1 MEAIVYSLKVSVFL
15 IAFYLMFKSLMSRET
30 LHRANRYL
38 ILGTIA
44 LSFVLPL
51 CHMTVSA
58 ESPVVANLGVT
69 QSVVMLEEVIV
80 GAGVDGHSI
89 DWRAVAVVVFYAG
102 IVVCFLRML
111 ISIIGV
117 LRIVRLGERQVL
129 PDGSVLVVVDGEQAP
144 FSWIKY
150 IIISRKD
157 YEENLHEVVTHEQAH
172 IRCHHSL
179 DVLVCDVL
187 CCLQWFNP
195 AMWLLRQE
203 LCAIHEYE
211 ADKAVLDSGINA
223 KQYQILLI
231 KKAAGGKWYSIAN
244 SFNHSKLKYR
254 ITMMSRKKSSG
265 WTMVKALYVLP
276 IAAFAAIAFA
286 NCSKTESEITKN
298 NYSEDKMP
306 AELYKQII
314 ELNEGNE
321 LKGDMLVFSFNDNPV
336 TGESEQ
342 TVTMM
347 APDGTIRPVTQE
359 ELDAMKVSDENLEHK
374 VDVVE
379 IVPQNPPRE
388 ISKDEVFM
396 IVEEMPEF
404 PGGELE
410 MRRYIAEHVIYPQDA
425 KAQKQQGKA
434 FVTFIIDTN
443 GNVKDV
449 KIASGT
455 GYESLDN
462 EAVRVVKTLPQFK
475 PGRQRGQTVNVSFT
489 VPINFQLN

>member
-1 MEAIVYSLKVSVFL
+1 
-15 IAFYLMFKSLMSRET
+15 
-30 LHRANRYL
+30 
-38 ILGTIA
+38 
-44 LSFVLPL
+44 
-51 CHMTVSA
+51 
-58 ESPVVANLGVT
+58 
-69 QSVVMLEEVIV
+69 
-80 GAGVDGHSI
+80 
-89 DWRAVAVVVFYAG
+89 
-102 IVVCFLRML
+102 
-111 ISIIGV
+111 
-117 LRIVRLGERQVL
+117 
-129 PDGSVLVVVDGEQAP
+129 
-144 FSWIKY
+144 
-150 IIISRKD
+150 
-157 YEENLHEVVTHEQAH
+157 
-172 IRCHHSL
+172 
-179 DVLVCDVL
+179 
-187 CCLQWFNP
+187 
-195 AMWLLRQE
+195 
-203 LCAIHEYE
+203 
-211 ADKAVLDSGINA
+211 
-223 KQYQILLI
+223 
-231 KKAAGGKWYSIAN
+231 
-244 SFNHSKLKYR
+244 
-254 ITMMSRKKSSG
+254 MMSRKKSSG

-410 MRRYIAEHVIYPQDA
+410 MRRYIAEHVIYPQNA

-462 EAVRVVKTLPQFK
+462 EAVRVVKSLPQFK

-489 VPINFQLN
+489 VPINFQLD

>member
-44 LSFVLPL
+44 LSFVLPFCRL
-51 CHMTVSA
+51 TVNA
-58 ESPVVANLGVT
+58 ASPAAANFNVA
-69 QSVVMLEEVIV
+69 QSVVYLEEVIV
-80 GAGVDGHSI
+80 GGGSTSANATLSI
-89 DWRAVAVVVFYAG
+89 DWRTVAVVVFYAG

-111 ISIIGV
+111 MSILGV
-117 LRIVRLGERQVL
+117 LKIVRRGERQTL
-129 PDGSVLVVVDGEQAP
+129 ADGSVLVIVDGEQAP

-157 YEENLHEVVTHEQAH
+157 YEENYHEVVTHELAH
-172 IRCHHSL
+172 IHCHHSI

-286 NCSKTESEITKN
+286 NCSKTEGEVTQN
-298 NYSEDKMP
+298 FTYDQ
-306 AELYKQII
+306 ELYNQLPKDKSVKFIGYDQDGQECI
-314 ELNEGNE
+314 
-321 LKGDMLVFSFNDNPV
+321 LVKEV
-336 TGESEQ
+336 
-342 TVTMM
+342 
-347 APDGTIRPVTQE
+347 DGTVRMLMNKEMVQHDDIIQVIIPKDKKE
-359 ELDAMKVSDENLEHK
+359 IPEDE
-374 VDVVE
+374 
-379 IVPQNPPRE
+379 IY
-388 ISKDEVFM
+388 M
-396 IVEEMPEF
+396 TVEEMPEY
-404 PGGELE
+404 PGGEEEL
-410 MRRYIAEHVIYPQDA
+410 RKFIAENVQYPEDA
-425 KAQKQQGKA
+425 QANGKEGKV
-434 FVTFIIDTN
+434 FVQFIIDKN

-449 KIASGT
+449 EVVRGIDC
-455 GYESLDN
+455 ESINN
-462 EAVRVVKTLPQFK
+462 EAIRVVKSMAQWK
-475 PGRQRGQTVNVSFT
+475 PGKQSGQNVAVSYV
-489 VPINFQLN
+489 VPINFKLN

>member
-1 MEAIVYSLKVSVFL
+1 MDAIVYSLKVSVFL

-38 ILGTIA
+38 ILSTIA
-44 LSFVLPL
+44 MSFVLPL
-51 CHMTVSA
+51 CHLTVSA
-58 ESPVVANLGVT
+58 ESPVVANWGVT

-80 GAGVDGHSI
+80 GGGSANPSAALSI

-102 IVVCFLRML
+102 IIVCLLRML
-111 ISIIGV
+111 ISIFGV
-117 LRIVRLGERQVL
+117 LKFIHRGERQTL
-129 PDGSVLVVVDGEQAP
+129 SDGSVLVIVDGEQAP

-157 YEENLHEVVTHEQAH
+157 YEENYQEVITHELAH
-172 IRCHHSL
+172 IHCRHSI

-203 LCAIHEYE
+203 LCAVHEYE
-211 ADKAVLDSGINA
+211 ADEAVIDSGINA

-286 NCSKTESEITKN
+286 NCSKTEGEITKI
-298 NYSEDKMP
+298 NYSEDIMP
-306 AELYKQII
+306 AEQYEQI
-314 ELNEGNE
+314 LKMVEGNIPDE
-321 LKGDMLVFSFNDNPV
+321 GIYVFSKEMNGGKDAIITHV
-336 TGESEQ
+336 D
-342 TVTMM
+342 
-347 APDGTIRPVTQE
+347 PDGTITPVSKE
-359 ELDAMKVSDENLEHK
+359 EFEAIANDKNHK
-374 VDVVE
+374 DVVAAIMQQKE
-379 IVPQNPPRE
+379 PEPSEPSE
-388 ISKDEVFM
+388 DEVYM

-404 PGGELE
+404 PGGELKL
-410 MRRYIAEHVIYPQDA
+410 RKYIAEHVIYPQDA
-425 KAQKQQGKA
+425 KAKNQQGKA
-434 FVTFIIDTN
+434 FVQFVIDKN
-443 GNVKDV
+443 GDVKDA
-449 KIASGT
+449 KIARST
-455 GYESLDN
+455 GCESIDN
-462 EAVRVVKTLPQFK
+462 EAVRVVKSLPQFK
-475 PGRQRGQTVNVSFT
+475 PGRQRGQNVNVSFT
-489 VPINFQLN
+489 IPINFQLN

>member
-1 MEAIVYSLKVSVFL
+1 METIVYSLKVSVFL

-44 LSFVLPL
+44 LSFLLPL
-51 CHMTVSA
+51 CRITVNA
-58 ESPVVANLGVT
+58 ASPVVANLGVT

-117 LRIVRLGERQVL
+117 LRIVRRGERQVL

-172 IRCHHSL
+172 ISCHHSL

-265 WTMVKALYVLP
+265 WTMAKALYVLP

-286 NCSKTESEITKN
+286 NCSKTESEITQISDSQKI
-298 NYSEDKMP
+298 EKLP
-306 AELYKQII
+306 ADQYKQIL
-314 ELNEGNE
+314 ELTGGEVKE
-321 LKGDMLVFSFNDNPV
+321 DMLIFNYEDA
-336 TGESEQ
+336 TGEL
-342 TVTMM
+342 TVTSMS
-347 APDGTIRPVTQE
+347 PDGTVRPVSQE
-359 ELDAMKVSDENLEHK
+359 EHDA
-374 VDVVE
+374 VVE
-379 IVPQNPPRE
+379 VIMKKDAERD
-388 ISKDEVFM
+388 ISKDDVFF

-410 MRRYIAEHVIYPQDA
+410 LRKFLAENVRYPEDA
-425 KAQKQQGKA
+425 KVKKQQGKA
-434 FVTFIIDTN
+434 YVQFVIDTN
-443 GNVKDV
+443 GDVKDV
-449 KIASGT
+449 EIARST
-455 GYESLDN
+455 GCESLDN
-462 EAVRVVKTLPQFK
+462 EAMRVVKTLPQWK
-475 PGRQRGQTVNVSFT
+475 PGRQRGQNVSVSFT